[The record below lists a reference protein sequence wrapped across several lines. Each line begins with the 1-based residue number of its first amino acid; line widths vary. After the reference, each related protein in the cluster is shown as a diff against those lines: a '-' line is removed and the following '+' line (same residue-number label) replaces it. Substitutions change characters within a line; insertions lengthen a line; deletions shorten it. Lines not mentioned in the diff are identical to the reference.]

1 MVSSLLQP
9 QAAAGVQLSP
19 GLCAGWPWGAQS
31 PVPLPALGTGLATE
45 GQVCLQDAH
54 LMLSLQ
60 EQSRGIAAQQ
70 DW

>member
-9 QAAAGVQLSP
+9 QAAAGVQLS
-19 GLCAGWPWGAQS
+19 AGWPWGAQS

-45 GQVCLQDAH
+45 GQACLQDAH

-60 EQSRGIAAQQ
+60 EQSQGIAAQQ